1 MIYNAGNNVSGR
13 VRPRTR
19 AVPEGRQAEW
29 NGVLSRSEIKRETSS
44 NPSPPTKKRPER
56 DVVLWVKMDSN
67 HRSRETADLQ
77 SAPFG
82 HSGIHPA

>member
-29 NGVLSRSEIKRETSS
+29 NGALSRSEIKRGTSS
-44 NPSPPTKKRPER
+44 NPSPPAKTGA
-56 DVVLWVKMDSN
+56 L
-67 HRSRETADLQ
+67 
-77 SAPFG
+77 
-82 HSGIHPA
+82 